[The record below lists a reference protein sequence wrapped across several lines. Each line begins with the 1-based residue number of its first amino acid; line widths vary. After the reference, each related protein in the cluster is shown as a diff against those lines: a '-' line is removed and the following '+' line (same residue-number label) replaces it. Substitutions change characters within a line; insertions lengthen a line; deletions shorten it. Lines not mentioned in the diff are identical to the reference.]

1 MLHSWGEKRGR
12 KSKGHGV
19 PGSWEDADF
28 ERLPDAGILCQP
40 FHMAFLGPRVHRWGS
55 HRIFTHLTS
64 WRGSWISFFTF
75 SLPTLAAGGG
85 TCGWY
90 VWVGVHLDKTSVQMK
105 GSEQEAEDCP
115 TCRKPRRLG
124 RGGMGM
130 GVFRER
136 SQTRQE
142 HRHSETNLVT
152 KALQT
157 LARVASVSRWERE
170 GERKRT
176 REDQRPSNTPG
187 HPFLYQA

>member
-1 MLHSWGEKRGR
+1 MPATPHGFPRPKSPQVGEPQDFHTSHFLERQLDFLLHFLPANSGR
-12 KSKGHGV
+12 
-19 PGSWEDADF
+19 W
-28 ERLPDAGILCQP
+28 
-40 FHMAFLGPRVHRWGS
+40 
-55 HRIFTHLTS
+55 
-64 WRGSWISFFTF
+64 
-75 SLPTLAAGGG
+75 
-85 TCGWY
+85 GWY